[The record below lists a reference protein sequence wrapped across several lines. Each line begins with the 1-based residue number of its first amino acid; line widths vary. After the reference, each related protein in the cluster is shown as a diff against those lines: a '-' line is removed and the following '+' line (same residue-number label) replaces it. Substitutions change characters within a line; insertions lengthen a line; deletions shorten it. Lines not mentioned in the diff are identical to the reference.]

1 MPNERANR
9 SREKQIGRA
18 AGERASE
25 RASDANGGRTG
36 RSFCS
41 ARPRSARDSRACQSA
56 AELRAPSP
64 QLSKRSAGASVACE
78 TMPVASLSI
87 VWPRLDLPRCSRR
100 RRRSNCNSCC
110 RHARRPLEPI
120 GRPFCCNFSMNLLAG
135 RPAGRPS
142 ELDQVRPQTMGL
154 ECRLCGSP
162 ARSLACAWLRV
173 RARTLRPI
181 NGANLCLGHCAAWPP
196 SQSVRSPTRIDWLP
210 RSENNCQ
217 AGRLFGEN
225 CASLARR
232 QTTTK
237 GANPLAGQLIK

>member
-135 RPAGRPS
+135 RPAGRPA
-142 ELDQVRPQTMGL
+142 ERA
-154 ECRLCGSP
+154 GSSSAANNGP
-162 ARSLACAWLRV
+162 RVSFVWLARSLARLRLAS
-173 RARTLRPI
+173 RARS
-181 NGANLCLGHCAAWPP
+181 HFAAH
-196 SQSVRSPTRIDWLP
+196 
-210 RSENNCQ
+210 
-217 AGRLFGEN
+217 
-225 CASLARR
+225 
-232 QTTTK
+232 
-237 GANPLAGQLIK
+237 